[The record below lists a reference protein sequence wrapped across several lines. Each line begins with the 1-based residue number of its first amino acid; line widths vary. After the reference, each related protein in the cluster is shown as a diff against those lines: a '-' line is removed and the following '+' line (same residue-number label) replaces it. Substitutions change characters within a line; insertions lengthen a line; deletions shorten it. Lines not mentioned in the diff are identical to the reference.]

1 MGDHMVLAIIC
12 AVMESVAI
20 AGIVFD
26 NIRTRRTEKRRQAAE
41 KKYRRNLKLAVN
53 YSIND
58 YYAEVGR

>member
-12 AVMESVAI
+12 AVVQAVAV

-26 NIRTRRTEKRRQAAE
+26 NIRTRRKEKQRQAAE